1 MKLLFGLV
9 FPVLCCSVSLCAQA
23 HAVDVTYDNVTAN
36 QNFWSVPNVANGS
49 AYVRQWN
56 PYAPV
61 DQRHWNQTVDTTG
74 NWVLFGSNDAE
85 SASSQAM
92 VANRAGLNVNSVY
105 FPNGKLGIGTSGPQY
120 KLDVVSS
127 GAPGSASIY
136 ARATDGGMTRFGL
149 QNGYRHWSISNYGS
163 SFTPNGAFAISDETL
178 AVQRLIIDTNGS
190 INMTGN
196 YFLVLPPTGDAHL
209 AVFNKT
215 GNIASLELDSV
226 AASGHQ
232 YSIRSWAA
240 SGAGKLTITDTTA
253 NVDRVQIDSAGNM
266 TVGTAASNAKLSVIG
281 TITSKEIKVTTSG
294 ADYVFA
300 DGYVL
305 RPLAEVEAFVTRE
318 RHLPGVMTAKEMSES
333 GLPVAQ
339 VVTVQLAKIEELTL
353 YAIQQQKVIDGLVAQ
368 QKAAAEV
375 SERQGAALAQ
385 VLAKL
390 AAIEALRGGAAV
402 HSP

>member
-1 MKLLFGLV
+1 MKPIIGLSLALLSGASGL
-9 FPVLCCSVSLCAQA
+9 CTRAQ
-23 HAVDVTYDNVTAN
+23 AVDVTYDNVTAN
-36 QNFWSVPNVANGS
+36 QNVWVVPNIANGS
-49 AYVRQWN
+49 AYIRQWN

-61 DQRHWNQTVDTTG
+61 DQRHWNQTVDTNGT
-74 NWVLFGSNDAE
+74 WVLFGSNDAE

-178 AVQRLIIDTNGS
+178 AVQRLLIDTNGS

-196 YFLVLPPTGDAHL
+196 YFLVLPPTGDAHM

-253 NVDRVQIDSAGNM
+253 NVDRLQIDSGGNV
-266 TVGTAASNAKLSVIG
+266 TVGTSVNNAKLSVIG
-281 TITSKEIKVTTSG
+281 TISAKEIKVTTSG
-294 ADYVFA
+294 ADYVFNA
-300 DGYVL
+300 GYAL

-318 RHLPGVMTAKEMSES
+318 RHLPGVMAAKEMADS
-333 GLPVAQ
+333 GMPVAQ

-353 YAIQQQKVIDGLVAQ
+353 YAIHQQKLIDRLMAQ
-368 QKAAAEV
+368 QKAAAEAAAW
-375 SERQGAALAQ
+375 QDAALVQ
-385 VLAKL
+385 VLARL
-390 AAIEALRGGAAV
+390 AAFEAERGRSKA
-402 HSP
+402 SP